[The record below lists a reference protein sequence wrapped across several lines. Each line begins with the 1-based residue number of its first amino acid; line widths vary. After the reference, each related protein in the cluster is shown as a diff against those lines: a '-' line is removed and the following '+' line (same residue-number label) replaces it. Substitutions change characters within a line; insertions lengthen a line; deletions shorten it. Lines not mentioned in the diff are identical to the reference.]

1 MTNECFLPLRN
12 SKTTARQ
19 HGSSSRGDGRYIA
32 VRSPKLKHPPYP
44 PQSRPSNQRG
54 FTLVELVVTL
64 AVVGI
69 VTTLAI
75 PALGETLRQWRRDS
89 ATRALATTLQQARTE
104 AIKSTR
110 KIMVCPSTNGTSC
123 ANSIEWSTGWIVFV
137 DDLAP
142 TSGGIDQAFNVGER
156 ILQVTSPQGGI
167 ATLTSSGGVKFL
179 QFLPNGLLAPASTA
193 GAATGPT
200 TFTVTPSGLT
210 AATKVD
216 KIAVSRVGRATVT
229 TQLP

>member
-12 SKTTARQ
+12 SKATARQ
-19 HGSSSRGDGRYIA
+19 HGSSSRVGGRYIA
-32 VRSPKLKHPPYP
+32 VRSRKLKHLLTPPLP
-44 PQSRPSNQRG
+44 RSRHERG

-64 AVVGI
+64 AVVGV

-89 ATRALATTLQQARTE
+89 ATRALTSTLQQARTE

-110 KIMVCPSTNGTSC
+110 KIMVCPSTNMTSC
-123 ANSIEWSTGWIVFV
+123 ANSTEWSTGWIMFV
-137 DDLAP
+137 DDLPAA
-142 TSGGIDQAFNVGER
+142 SGGVDQAFNVSEH
-156 ILQVTSPQGGI
+156 IIQVVTAQGGI
-167 ATLTSSGGVKFL
+167 ASLASSGGVKFL
-179 QFLPNGLLAPASTA
+179 QFLPNGLLASGSTA

-210 AATKVD
+210 ATTKVD
-216 KIAVSRVGRATVT
+216 KIAVSLVGRPIVT